1 MAFSIWHLLILFG
14 PVVIVAAILLLI
26 NRRR

>member
-14 PVVIVAAILLLI
+14 PAVIVVAILLLI